1 MGCLKLTY
9 NQQGTPL
16 KVVYRKTEPQQKGVQ
31 GFLSVDPMAETY
43 YSLSPYNYVANN
55 PLKFIDP
62 NGMYIDN
69 YGVDQDGNI
78 NLLEKTKDK
87 YDVLYAVDKS
97 GNKTDTNKDG
107 SVNESDGAK
116 VNDNSLLPQ
125 LADKTNIGQAVSLGE
140 PISGPVANTD
150 NRTDAYN
157 VFKFA
162 AENSNVEWSYQRYTD
177 NSASVATA
185 NENSTTITGKNH
197 VSNRG
202 KTVSADIHSHPNATR
217 DDLRPSGGD
226 IHRRDV
232 FIRLN
237 SNAKVQLYMPKA
249 SNPNGRMLDLVKNEW
264 ILNY

>member
-1 MGCLKLTY
+1 
-9 NQQGTPL
+9 
-16 KVVYRKTEPQQKGVQ
+16 
-31 GFLSVDPMAETY
+31 VDPLAETY
-43 YSLSPYNYVANN
+43 YPLSPYNYVANN

-62 NGMYIDN
+62 NGMYIHN

-116 VNDNSLLPQ
+116 VNDKSLLPQ

-185 NENSTTITGKNH
+185 NENSTTITGKYH

-217 DDLRPSGGD
+217 DDLRPSGED

-249 SNPNGRMLDLVKNEW
+249 SNPNGRMLDLVKNKW
-264 ILNY
+264 IFKLLIP